1 MTSKRLIALVTLC
14 VVAVFLLSVFAQP
27 ALAQAN
33 TAGGDRSLAE
43 KKGIEGLFQG
53 KGVSAD
59 DPRLPT
65 PIQKWAGIG
74 SILVM
79 IIVVKYL

>member
-1 MTSKRLIALVTLC
+1 MTAKRMIALVTLC
-14 VVAVFLLSVFAQP
+14 VVAVFLLSAFAQP
-27 ALAQAN
+27 AYAQA
-33 TAGGDRSLAE
+33 GDRNLAE
-43 KKGIEGLFQG
+43 KKGIAGLFQG
-53 KGVSAD
+53 KGVEAG

-65 PIQKWAGIG
+65 PFQKWAGIG